1 MTLLERFA
9 NPDLIVQMEFSE
21 KLLASTYVA
30 LLGIGITFLAL
41 ILLWGVIEIQS
52 RLVAGIDKKAEGVK
66 VAPQAK
72 APVATGQKEAAAEPA
87 EDFEL
92 VAVIAA
98 ALAAATGQPVNQIVV
113 KNIRRI
119 AGEQP
124 AWKSAGINAQFF
136 KRM

>member
-9 NPDLIVQMEFSE
+9 DPDLIVQMEFSQ
-21 KLLASTYVA
+21 KVLASTYVA
-30 LLGIGITFLAL
+30 LLGMGITFLAL

-52 RLVAGIDKKAEGVK
+52 RLVAGIDKKTEAVK
-66 VAPQAK
+66 VAPKAK
-72 APVATGQKEAAAEPA
+72 APEVKAAVT
-87 EDFEL
+87 EDLEL
-92 VAVIAA
+92 VAVITA
-98 ALAAATGQPVNQIVV
+98 ALAAATGQPMNQIVV